1 MMDNLQE
8 YEEYELNGEEYLN
21 KQDKE
26 NYEEF
31 DQNQEKE
38 QDVDYIEEQF
48 NEDIKDDNNSPDDFN
63 NALEKKISNNKE
75 KKGPIDG

>member
-1 MMDNLQE
+1 MDNLQE

-21 KQDKE
+21 KQDEE
-26 NYEEF
+26 NSEEF